1 MERIGIFGG
10 TFDPVHNEHIRL
22 ARLAAK
28 ELKLDK
34 LIIVPTYAPPHKNA
48 PHASSEDRLRMLNVA
63 FADDDGVEVSDFEIV
78 EGGKSYT
85 YLTVTRFK
93 EIYPDAELFFLVG
106 GDMIND
112 FFTWRNPDVILSYC
126 TLAAFKRDGVTNS
139 GDLHRRF
146 IEKFGKDFIELSQS
160 GADNSSTKIR
170 VYSALGLDI
179 TEMTDKRVADYIR
192 SVGLYKGD
200 VYADFVQSVLP
211 HKRLVH
217 TANVVVC
224 ALKKVKELKLDE
236 RQVYTAAILH
246 DCAKYADPEA
256 TEGFVLP
263 SNVPRPVVHA
273 FLGAYVAEKFLGVKN
288 TEVIDAIRYH
298 TSGKAEMTLLGKLI
312 FVADMIEEGRSYEGV
327 DKLRA
332 LYEGDFERCFKECLK
347 EEYLHLQNKGG
358 DIYVE
363 TENAYSYYIK
373 NAY

>member
-10 TFDPVHNEHIRL
+10 TFDPVHNEHLKL
-22 ARLAAK
+22 ARLAVK
-28 ELKLDK
+28 ELQLDK

-48 PHASSEDRLRMLNVA
+48 PHASSADRLAMLKAA
-63 FADDDGVEVSDFEIV
+63 FADDDGVEVSDCEIV

-93 EIYPDAELFFLVG
+93 TIYPESELFFLVG

-112 FFTWRNPDVILSYC
+112 FFTWRKPDVILSCC

-139 GDLHRRF
+139 GDLHRKF
-146 IEKFGKDFIELSQS
+146 IETFGKDFIELSQS
-160 GADNSSTKIR
+160 GADSSSTKIR

-179 TEMTDKRVADYIR
+179 TDMTDKRVADYIR

-224 ALKKVKELKLDE
+224 ALKKAKELKLDE

-246 DCAKYADPEA
+246 DCAKYASPEE

-263 SNVPRPVVHA
+263 PDVPRPVVHA
-273 FLGAYVAEKFLGVKN
+273 FLGAYIAEKFLGIKD

-312 FVADMIEEGRSYEGV
+312 FVADMIEEGRSYDGV
-327 DKLRA
+327 DKLRV
-332 LYEGDFERCFKECLK
+332 LYRGDFERCFRECLK

-363 TENAYSYYIK
+363 TENAYDYYIK
-373 NAY
+373 NGH